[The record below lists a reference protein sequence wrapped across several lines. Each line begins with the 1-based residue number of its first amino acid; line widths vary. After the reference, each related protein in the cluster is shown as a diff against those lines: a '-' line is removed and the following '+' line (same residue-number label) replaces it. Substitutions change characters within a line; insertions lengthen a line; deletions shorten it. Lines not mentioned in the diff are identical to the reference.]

1 VNVIYHITGA
11 ITFVNEIPRV
21 IEPLFI
27 AQWGSMW
34 IMMRREKRDRRH
46 FKVGRT
52 PGVGVGGH
60 GVECMSLKSAFIDWQ
75 RRWGTHLSRNPE
87 DQPTSPHTSY
97 TGDDSGG

>member
-1 VNVIYHITGA
+1 MNVVYHITGA

-46 FKVGRT
+46 FKVQHDLQT
-52 PGVGVGGH
+52 LMVGVAAKRSERFALG
-60 GVECMSLKSAFIDWQ
+60 I
-75 RRWGTHLSRNPE
+75 SR
-87 DQPTSPHTSY
+87 SPA
-97 TGDDSGG
+97 

>member
-60 GVECMSLKSAFIDWQ
+60 GVECMSVEISVHRLAEVVV
-75 RRWGTHLSRNPE
+75 GY
-87 DQPTSPHTSY
+87 TSESKP
-97 TGDDSGG
+97 